1 MESQRP
7 ATPTG
12 LAGRPSFLPRD
23 PLGPPLPGP
32 TPGSWPGS
40 RARGHTAPSP
50 LPAVCALPG
59 RPWPRWRCP
68 ADRVVVV
75 QLLRLRAAGADLSPT
90 GSRGALGL
98 GLGRL
103 PGACPSLAQ
112 PLPPPSSSFLK
123 GSSWFCGPPWRREMT
138 GSVRT
143 FGLVV
148 SGW

>member
-23 PLGPPLPGP
+23 PLSPALPGP

-40 RARGHTAPSP
+40 RARGHAAPCPPCP
-50 LPAVCALPG
+50 LRQDAPG
-59 RPWPRWRCP
+59 RAGGALLIGSWWFR
-68 ADRVVVV
+68 
-75 QLLRLRAAGADLSPT
+75 LLRLRAAGADLRPT
-90 GSRGALGL
+90 GSRGALGS